1 MYGST
6 RILDMVYFAYTL
18 RGAIF
23 VVLLLGIYW
32 KKTSEKGAVY
42 AMIITALVGFFWII
56 HKAVLGYYPVHRML
70 TETYASI
77 IAAFVSTVAFSL
89 VFRRNTKINQCQ
101 YKSHI

>member
-1 MYGST
+1 
-6 RILDMVYFAYTL
+6 MVYFAYTL

-42 AMIITALVGFFWII
+42 AMIITGLVGFYWII
-56 HKAVLGYYPVHRML
+56 HKAVFGHYPIHRML

-77 IAAFVSTVAFSL
+77 IAALVSTVVLST
-89 VFRRNTKINQCQ
+89 VFRREAKIN
-101 YKSHI
+101 